1 MTDLS
6 SAQGRYYLLDSP
18 VASPGNCGICGYS
31 SNDRRYLDPRL
42 DFEFYG
48 TLIFCD
54 QCVAS
59 MARLFGWLT
68 PELAK
73 ELEVRVESAETHLV
87 QMRAAVAAMEDL
99 RVALGSFDSGDASG
113 SGSGSSESIV
123 AVPTADQPSAI
134 DVIGEGSGDSEADVT
149 DLLSGSD
156 DVRDDSAD
164 DPFGFNL

>member
-18 VASPGNCGICGYS
+18 VASPGLCGVCGYA

-48 TLIFCD
+48 TLIFCEE
-54 QCVAS
+54 CIAS
-59 MARLFGWLT
+59 MAAMFGWLT
-68 PELAK
+68 PELVK
-73 ELEVRVESAETHLV
+73 ELEHRVENAETQLV
-87 QMRAAVAAMEDL
+87 QTRAAVAAMEDL
-99 RVALGSFDSGDASG
+99 RVALGAF
-113 SGSGSSESIV
+113 
-123 AVPTADQPSAI
+123 
-134 DVIGEGSGDSEADVT
+134 GSGDSDSRRGSSSLPESFAHEADFVVEVDVSGEGFRDSTPDVT
-149 DLLSGSD
+149 SLLSGSD